1 MKSFTICA
9 SCRFARPAPNRDLKA
24 RECWAVPPSPVVLPH
39 PQGCEV
45 RMVRPLV
52 SQDDTCGFWAPP
64 GDVSPI
70 HSLPQKPE
78 REAGNA

>member
-1 MKSFTICA
+1 
-9 SCRFARPAPNRDLKA
+9 
-24 RECWAVPPSPVVLPH
+24 
-39 PQGCEV
+39 
-45 RMVRPLV
+45 MVRPLV